1 MIIRSIEPK
10 EYTIMNN
17 FKNSHVRKQSVGIDV
32 ASDTLDVCIG
42 AVSTHDQLN
51 FSSSKTF
58 SNRSQ
63 GFHRIME
70 WVQTHL
76 GDTENIWFVMEAT
89 GVYYEELAY
98 FLHEAGCKV
107 CVLVA
112 SRAKHYA
119 QSLPVKSKTDA
130 IDARILARYGLE
142 RTPIAWNPASE
153 QLRQIKLL
161 VRERHQLKKQRTR
174 LKNRLH
180 AARQRW
186 QHPHSSMQRLT
197 DHIEQ
202 INEYLR
208 QIGQELEQ
216 LWQSDQQLSEPIKRI
231 AQVGGIGKKTVLEII
246 AETNGFA
253 LVTNRN
259 QLASYAGL
267 DVVIDQSGKRIGAT
281 KISKQGNVYI
291 RQTLYM
297 PAVCASRY
305 NRALQAFYERLVAKH
320 PDRKKIAL
328 VAVMRK
334 LLLLIYSLWKSGQ
347 TYDPQ
352 MHYQQITGGA

>member
-1 MIIRSIEPK
+1 
-10 EYTIMNN
+10 MNN
-17 FKNSHVRKQSVGIDV
+17 FKSSYIRKQSAGIDV
-32 ASDTLDVCIG
+32 ASDKLEVRLG
-42 AVSTHDQLN
+42 ALSTRDQMN
-51 FSSSKTF
+51 FSPSKKFPNCT
-58 SNRSQ
+58 Q
-63 GFHRIME
+63 GFHRLLE
-70 WVQTHL
+70 WVQAHAEVPE
-76 GDTENIWFVMEAT
+76 DVWFVMEAT

-98 FLHEAGCKV
+98 FLYEAGCQV

-119 QSLPVKSKTDA
+119 QSLPIKSKTDA

-142 RTPIAWNPASE
+142 RSPKAWDPASE
-153 QLRQIKLL
+153 QLRRIKLL
-161 VRERHQLKKQRTR
+161 VRERHQLKKQRTQ

-186 QHPHSSMQRLT
+186 QHPDSSLQRLV
-197 DHIEQ
+197 DHIER
-202 INEYLR
+202 IHDYLR
-208 QIGQELEQ
+208 QIGRELDR
-216 LWQSDQQLSEPIKRI
+216 LWQSDRQLAEPIKRI
-231 AQVGGIGKKTVLEII
+231 AQIGGVGRKTVLEII

-253 LVTNRN
+253 VISNRN

-267 DVVIDQSGKRIGAT
+267 DVVIDESGKRRGST
-281 KISKQGNVYI
+281 KISKQGNAHI

-297 PAVCASRY
+297 PAVCASRH
-305 NRALQAFYERLVAKH
+305 NQALQAFYKRLVAKH

-347 TYDPQ
+347 EYNPQ
-352 MHYQQITGGA
+352 FHYQQITGNG